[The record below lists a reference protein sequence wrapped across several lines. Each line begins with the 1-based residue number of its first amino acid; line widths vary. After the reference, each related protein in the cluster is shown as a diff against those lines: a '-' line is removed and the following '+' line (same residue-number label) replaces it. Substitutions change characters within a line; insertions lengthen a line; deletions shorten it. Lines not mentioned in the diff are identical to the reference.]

1 MNKDNLEG
9 TVRPGG
15 GQGEKILGQATNDG
29 TTAERGDHAAGEAR
43 SAVGSAKDA
52 VSEVSDAVSSLDF
65 PGLRDEI
72 GKLTQKVSELAQN
85 RSFGRARSRG
95 WRDGSGGGKFVP
107 VRRKCA
113 GQICRN

>member
-29 TTAERGDHAAGEAR
+29 TTAERGDDAAGKAR

-52 VSEVSDAVSSLDF
+52 VSEGVRCGFFSRFFRIAGRNRQADTE
-65 PGLRDEI
+65 GLRTRT
-72 GKLTQKVSELAQN
+72 KS
-85 RSFGRARSRG
+85 SFGMARSGG
-95 WRDGSGGGKFVP
+95 WRDGNGGGEFVP